1 MEKRNLVNEPHKGLI
16 IFLRIFGII
25 CLATG
30 IIMIGITI
38 SQMGSFN
45 FSTPFLPFVG
55 IPLIFVGNVCLMFGF
70 MKKTNSFVASQ
81 NAPVQKDVANYILDG
96 TREEMGKTA
105 KEIFSQASMA
115 GASSKVSKKEFRI
128 CPQCGEKNDPDAK
141 FCDKCGTSLV
151 KVCRSCGE
159 ENDADATYCDN
170 CGSRLY

>member
-81 NAPVQKDVANYILDG
+81 NAPV
-96 TREEMGKTA
+96 
-105 KEIFSQASMA
+105 
-115 GASSKVSKKEFRI
+115 
-128 CPQCGEKNDPDAK
+128 
-141 FCDKCGTSLV
+141 
-151 KVCRSCGE
+151 
-159 ENDADATYCDN
+159 
-170 CGSRLY
+170 